1 MATHLRNRSRP
12 WLVGGLVMLLAI
24 AAFRFAAD
32 DEPYVIDALTPAADG
47 LVTGS
52 VVRIGGQDV
61 GKVADIRVEG
71 DQARLRLEINPDS
84 GPLHAG
90 TDVHVRWNSVVGRR
104 YVDVEP
110 GPTDNPVLPRGK
122 LVRGTTERVE
132 LDDIAAMLDGPTRAK
147 VQQLVG
153 QLDATLRRSDQD
165 LNTTLD
171 QAGPFVKGLGE
182 VLEGVG
188 KDGDAIRSLIANL
201 HEVTAALSTRD
212 ADVAGTV
219 TDLRALVGVAVR
231 HADQLRTALDEV
243 PATLTTAD
251 SLLSKVPGAVDETV
265 PLLEDL
271 QPAVAKLPSVARR
284 LDPVLQDLRPVVAE
298 LRPTLNAVDRLLE
311 QTPGLLK
318 IATQTIPDV
327 QTALT
332 QLQPA
337 VSFLRPYTPEL
348 IGFLT
353 NWASLF
359 SAKNAAG
366 HFGRAMIPVSA
377 SSFNSNP
384 GILPPGMSQ
393 VQEPAPGSLINQPW
407 TDANGDGIR

>member
-1 MATHLRNRSRP
+1 M
-12 WLVGGLVMLLAI
+12 VGGLAMVMALL
-24 AAFRFAAD
+24 AFRFATD
-32 DEPYVIDALTPAADG
+32 DEPYILDVLAPAADG

-61 GKVADIRVEG
+61 GTVADIGVEG

-90 TDVHVRWNSVVGRR
+90 TEVHVRWNSVVGRR

-110 GPTDNPVLPRGK
+110 GPNSNPVLPQGK

-132 LDDIAAMLDGPTRAK
+132 LDDIAAMLDGPTRTK
-147 VQQLVG
+147 VQQLVS
-153 QLDATLRRSDQD
+153 QLDATLGRSDQD
-165 LNTTLD
+165 LNATLD
-171 QAGPFVKGLGE
+171 QAGPFVKALGE

-188 KDGDAIRSLIANL
+188 KDGDAIRSLITNL
-201 HEVTAALSTRD
+201 HDVTSALSSRD

-219 TDLRALVGVAVR
+219 ADLRSLVGVAVR
-231 HADQLRTALDEV
+231 HADRLRTALDEV
-243 PATLTTAD
+243 PATLRAAD
-251 SLLSKVPGAVDETV
+251 SLLGKVPAAVDETV

-271 QPAVAKLPSVARR
+271 QPAVAKLPSVVRR
-284 LDPVLQDLRPVVAE
+284 LDPVLRDLRPVVAE
-298 LRPTLNAVDRLLE
+298 LRPTLNAVDELLE

-318 IATQTIPDV
+318 IATQTVPDLE
-327 QTALT
+327 TALS

-348 IGFLT
+348 VGFLT
-353 NWASLF
+353 NWSSLF
-359 SAKNAAG
+359 SGKNSAG

-384 GILPPGMSQ
+384 GLLPPGMSQ
-393 VQEPAPGSLINQPW
+393 AQEPAPGSLINQPW